1 MDDEER
7 RQWVLNDEGLYNWYR
22 SSRMSLKA
30 FIKENRKE
38 LTDIINKALGNEPE
52 DDRVFSNL

>member
-52 DDRVFSNL
+52 DDRVFGGI